1 MPAGLIDARRL
12 LGWRLGRSAM
22 PACCA
27 GARRLPDSLM
37 RDARSRA
44 VAAVTASVAPFGCV
58 RMRAGG
64 PGPVR
69 GSSRSGQ
76 QDQASDDRRVQATEA
91 GEQPRFESNQG
102 RSRPRPRRSRLMVA
116 DVQPTNAQEDDDN
129 VRFPERPSVAYGHLG
144 FGGVG
149 WLCYVPHALTH
160 AGPPDRRQ
168 PSDSCDPCVG
178 VRGLCGNR
186 GCLRCCPS
194 AAERVV
200 HLPELIAVATK

>member
-1 MPAGLIDARRL
+1 MPKTLAGSELVPSVDQSNQAPRLRDACEWRGCAMPAGLIDARRL

-91 GEQPRFESNQG
+91 GEQPRFESNRGCQ
-102 RSRPRPRRSRLMVA
+102 SPRPRRSRLMVKDVRRA
-116 DVQPTNAQEDDDN
+116 DGLLSRRFLC
-129 VRFPERPSVAYGHLG
+129 VRQR
-144 FGGVG
+144 
-149 WLCYVPHALTH
+149 
-160 AGPPDRRQ
+160 
-168 PSDSCDPCVG
+168 
-178 VRGLCGNR
+178 
-186 GCLRCCPS
+186 
-194 AAERVV
+194 
-200 HLPELIAVATK
+200 